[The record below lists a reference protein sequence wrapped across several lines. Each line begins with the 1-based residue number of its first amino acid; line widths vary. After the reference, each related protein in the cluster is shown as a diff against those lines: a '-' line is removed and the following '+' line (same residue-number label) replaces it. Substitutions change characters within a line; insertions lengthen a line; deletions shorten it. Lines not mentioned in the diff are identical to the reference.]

1 MKKRKNLFQ
10 LFVLLVLLF
19 SPTVVCAQTELDSY
33 VQIAGE
39 NNPQLQSLFQQY
51 MAALE
56 RLPQAKAL
64 PDPTVAFGVF
74 VSPVETRVGAQRAN
88 ISISQMF
95 PWFGQLKA
103 QESVVADLAK
113 ARYQEFE
120 DAKNK
125 LQFEVRSTYNNL
137 YVLRSAIEITQ
148 ENIVLLNSFKELAK
162 VKFESGKGSF
172 VNVLRIDMEVLE
184 LDSQLELLRD
194 SETPI
199 LSRFKELLNTE
210 LPSVIAF
217 PDTLWNDNLETD
229 LAFLNDSLLVNN
241 PVLSKYDYEMSSLT
255 NQARVAELQGKP
267 SFSVGLS
274 YINVAKR
281 DGVDVSGNGRDAI
294 ALPQV
299 GIRIPLYRK
308 KYEAMVKEKQILRE
322 SVRLQKDNTINRLQT
337 SLEEWIK
344 DYRDAVRRE
353 NLYEQLSGI
362 ARQSLNL
369 LVSEYTTEGSD
380 FEEVLR
386 MDRQLLKY
394 ELELEKARADRNTT
408 VAYINYLI
416 GK

>member
-1 MKKRKNLFQ
+1 MKNRKNLFQ

-19 SPTVVCAQTELDSY
+19 SPTVVCAQTELDGY

>member
-1 MKKRKNLFQ
+1 MKKNLLQ
-10 LFVLLVLLF
+10 LFVLFTLML
-19 SPTVVCAQTELDSY
+19 SPNVVNAQSELDSY

-39 NNPQLQSLFQQY
+39 NNPQLKSLFQQY

-56 RLPQAKAL
+56 RLPQAKSL

-137 YVLRSAIEITQ
+137 YVLHSAIDITQ

-162 VKFESGKGSF
+162 VRFESGKGSF

-217 PDTLWNDNLETD
+217 PDTLWSDDLETD
-229 LAFLNDSLLVNN
+229 RAFLNDSLLANN

-255 NQARVAELQGKP
+255 NQARVAELKGKP

-274 YINVAKR
+274 YINIAKR

-308 KYEAMVKEKQILRE
+308 KYQAMVKEKQILRE

-337 SLEEWIK
+337 NLEEWIK

-353 NLYEQLSGI
+353 ELYEQLSGI

>member
-1 MKKRKNLFQ
+1 MKIKEIILRIGL
-10 LFVLLVLLF
+10 LLVLLL
-19 SPTVVCAQTELDSY
+19 PAATATAQTDLNEYIS
-33 VQIAGE
+33 IAGE
-39 NNPQLQSLFQQY
+39 NNPQLKSLFQQY

-56 RLPQAKAL
+56 RLPQARAL

-125 LQFEVRSTYNNL
+125 LQFEIKSTYNNL

-148 ENIVLLNSFKELAK
+148 ENITLLNSFKELAK
-162 VKFESGKGSF
+162 VKFESAKGSF

-184 LDSQLELLRD
+184 LESQLELLRD
-194 SETPI
+194 SELPM
-199 LSRFKELLNTE
+199 LSRFKELLNTD
-210 LPSVIAF
+210 LPAQIAF
-217 PDTLWNDNLETD
+217 PDTLWVDELAAD
-229 LAFLNDSLLVNN
+229 KAFLNDSILVNN
-241 PVLSKYDYEMSSLT
+241 PILEKYDYEMSSLT

-274 YINVAKR
+274 YINIAKR

-322 SVRLQKDNTINRLQT
+322 SVRFQKDNTINRLQT
-337 SLEEWIK
+337 DLEVWIK
-344 DYRDAVRRE
+344 DYRDAVRRAG
-353 NLYEQLSGI
+353 LYEQLSSI

-369 LVSEYTTEGSD
+369 LVSEYATEGSD

>member
-1 MKKRKNLFQ
+1 MKNRKNLFQ

-19 SPTVVCAQTELDSY
+19 SPTVVYAQTELDGY

-210 LPSVIAF
+210 LPSLIAF
-217 PDTLWNDNLETD
+217 PDTLWSDNLETD

-337 SLEEWIK
+337 SLEEWLK

>member
-1 MKKRKNLFQ
+1 MKNRKNLFQ

-19 SPTVVCAQTELDSY
+19 SPTVVCAQTELDGY

-210 LPSVIAF
+210 LPSVIDF
-217 PDTLWNDNLETD
+217 PDTLWSDNLETD

>member
-1 MKKRKNLFQ
+1 MKNRKNLFQ

-19 SPTVVCAQTELDSY
+19 SPTVVCAQTELDGY

-210 LPSVIAF
+210 LPSLIAF
-217 PDTLWNDNLETD
+217 PDTLWSDNLETD

>member
-1 MKKRKNLFQ
+1 MKNRKNLFQ

-19 SPTVVCAQTELDSY
+19 SPTVVYAQTELDGY

-210 LPSVIAF
+210 LPSLIAF
-217 PDTLWNDNLETD
+217 PDTLWSDNLETD

>member
-1 MKKRKNLFQ
+1 
-10 LFVLLVLLF
+10 
-19 SPTVVCAQTELDSY
+19 
-33 VQIAGE
+33 
-39 NNPQLQSLFQQY
+39 
-51 MAALE
+51 
-56 RLPQAKAL
+56 
-64 PDPTVAFGVF
+64 
-74 VSPVETRVGAQRAN
+74 
-88 ISISQMF
+88 MF

-210 LPSVIAF
+210 LPSLIAF
-217 PDTLWNDNLETD
+217 PDTLWSDNLETD

>member
-1 MKKRKNLFQ
+1 MKNRKNLFQ

-19 SPTVVCAQTELDSY
+19 SPTVVCAQTELDGY

-210 LPSVIAF
+210 LPSVIDF
-217 PDTLWNDNLETD
+217 PDTLWSDNLETD

-337 SLEEWIK
+337 SLEEWLK

>member
-1 MKKRKNLFQ
+1 MKNRKNLFQ

-19 SPTVVCAQTELDSY
+19 SPTVVCAQTELDGY

-210 LPSVIAF
+210 LPSLIAF
-217 PDTLWNDNLETD
+217 PDTLWSDNLETD

-337 SLEEWIK
+337 SLEEWLK

>member
-210 LPSVIAF
+210 LPSLIAF
-217 PDTLWNDNLETD
+217 PDTLWSDNLETD

>member
-1 MKKRKNLFQ
+1 MKNRKNLFQ

-210 LPSVIAF
+210 LPSLIAF
-217 PDTLWNDNLETD
+217 PDTLWSDNLETD